1 MRSFDNDPAVVRTD
15 SRGQRAHFATV
26 EHTQRLARKLYEVRP
41 GVWSLIGNGLSN
53 QTFILAPEGVIAI
66 DTGESNEEM
75 ADAIAEL
82 RKVSDAPLVAVLYTH
97 FHYVGGT
104 QGAFAEAG
112 RDLPVYGHERIPYNL
127 SRVTSEI
134 APAYSSGLV
143 HQFAMRLP
151 DDGPDGLV
159 NDGLGLFFRNP
170 DHAPFTPGFVPPT
183 NTWRGGEVLTV
194 AGLKLEVTH
203 APSDANDSVTLW
215 FPEIS
220 TCVQNLVWPALFNIF
235 AIRGEAYRDPQLL
248 LTGIDHLLSL
258 KPEHM
263 VGTHGPPISGADD
276 IQARVTRY
284 RDAIQLLW
292 DQTVRGMNK
301 GLSADEMA
309 QSIRLPDTAD
319 DDYLT
324 SELYGVAEHHVRQI
338 AMGVRGWFDGDTSKL
353 FPLEP
358 VERAGR
364 MVEAFGGVEALRS
377 KVEAARAENDIRW
390 ALELASWLT
399 TRKGAEQADRNLL
412 AAVLRDV
419 GYRSSA
425 ANIRNWCLTRA
436 RDLDGTQ
443 DLSRLREHR
452 LRAHALKAM
461 APREALHL
469 IRVLFDPTKGAG
481 LDLHIG
487 FSFPDATSAGLHIR
501 NGVSVATDGTGAAA
515 TVTLP
520 YALLVQVLAGQANLR
535 AVIQQGEASVAGDQE
550 AVLAALVCFDVP
562 GFAA

>member
-15 SRGQRAHFATV
+15 VRGQLAHFKTI
-26 EHTQRLARKLYEVRP
+26 EHTARLARKLYEVRP

-75 ADAIAEL
+75 AEAISEL
-82 RKVSDAPLVAVLYTH
+82 RKVTDAPLVAVIYTH

-104 QGAFAEAG
+104 RGAFAEAG
-112 RDLPVYGHERIPYNL
+112 RDLPVYGHERIPFNL

-151 DDGPDGLV
+151 DEGPDGLV
-159 NDGLGLFFRNP
+159 NDGLGLFFRSPN
-170 DHAPFTPGFVPPT
+170 HAPYTPGFVPPT
-183 NTWRGGEVLTV
+183 VGWKGGEVATI
-194 AGLKLEVTH
+194 AGLRVEVTH
-203 APSDANDSVTLW
+203 APSDADDSVTLW
-215 FPEIS
+215 FPEIG

-235 AIRGEAYRDPQLL
+235 AIRGEAYRDPQVLL
-248 LTGIDHLLSL
+248 SGIDHLLSL
-258 KPEHM
+258 KPDHM
-263 VGTHGPPISGADD
+263 LGAHGPPISGREE

-301 GLSADEMA
+301 GLSVDHLA
-309 QSIRLPDTAD
+309 QSIRLPAEAD

-338 AMGVRGWFDGDTSKL
+338 AAGVRGWFDGDTTKL

-364 MVEAFGGVEALRS
+364 MVEAFGGVDALRE
-377 KVEAARAENDIRW
+377 KVELARAANDLRW
-390 ALELASWLT
+390 ALELGTWLT
-399 TRKGAEQADRNLL
+399 QRAGAEQVDRNLV
-412 AAVLRDV
+412 AAVLRDIA
-419 GYRSSA
+419 YRTTA

-443 DLSRLREHR
+443 DLARLREHR
-452 LRAHALKAM
+452 LRAHSLKAM
-461 APREALHL
+461 SPREALHL
-469 IRVLFDPTKGAG
+469 LRVLLDPVKARG

-487 FSFPDATSAGLHIR
+487 FRFTDADPAGLHIR
-501 NGVSVATDGTGAAA
+501 NGVSVATDGEGAGSIVSL
-515 TVTLP
+515 T
-520 YALLVQVLAGQANLR
+520 YALLIQILAGQTSLSAAL
-535 AVIQQGEASVAGDQE
+535 QE
-550 AVLAALVCFDVP
+550 AQVQVTGDRPAVLSALACFEVP
-562 GFAA
+562 GFTA

>member
-15 SRGQRAHFATV
+15 AHGQKAHFATI
-26 EHTQRLARKLYEVRP
+26 EHTERLARKLYEVRP

-75 ADAIAEL
+75 AEAIAEL
-82 RKVSDAPLVAVLYTH
+82 RTVTDAPLAAVLYTH

-104 QGAFAEAG
+104 KGAFAEAG
-112 RDLPVYGHERIPYNL
+112 RDLPVYGHERIPFNL

-151 DDGPDGLV
+151 EDGPDGLV

-170 DHAPFTPGFVPPT
+170 THAPFTPGFVPPT
-183 NTWRGGEVLTV
+183 VTWRGGESLTI
-194 AGLKLEVTH
+194 AGLRVEVTH
-203 APSDANDSVTLW
+203 APSDADDSVTLW
-215 FPEIS
+215 FPEIG

-258 KPEHM
+258 NPEHM
-263 VGTHGPPISGADD
+263 VGAHGPPISGADE
-276 IQARVTRY
+276 IRTRVTRY

-301 GLSADEMA
+301 GLSADLMA
-309 QSIRLPDTAD
+309 HSIRLPDAAD

-338 AMGVRGWFDGDTSKL
+338 ASGVRGWFDGDTSKL

-364 MVEAFGGVEALRS
+364 MVEAFGGVAALRG
-377 KVEAARAENDIRW
+377 KVQAARDANEVRW

-399 TRKGAEQADRNLL
+399 TRDGAEQEDRNLL

-419 GYRSSA
+419 GYRTSA

-452 LRAHALKAM
+452 LRAPALEAM
-461 APREALHL
+461 TAREALHL
-469 IRVLFDPTKGAG
+469 IRVLFDPIKGAG

-487 FSFPDATSAGLHIR
+487 FSFPDASAAGLHIR
-501 NGVSVATDGTGAAA
+501 NGVSVATDGVGAAA
-515 TVTLP
+515 TITLP
-520 YALLVQVLAGQANLR
+520 YDLLVQILAGQARLG
-535 AVIQQGEASVAGDQE
+535 AVAEQGQASIAGDQD
-550 AVLAALVCFDVP
+550 AVLAALGCFEVP
-562 GFAA
+562 GFAG